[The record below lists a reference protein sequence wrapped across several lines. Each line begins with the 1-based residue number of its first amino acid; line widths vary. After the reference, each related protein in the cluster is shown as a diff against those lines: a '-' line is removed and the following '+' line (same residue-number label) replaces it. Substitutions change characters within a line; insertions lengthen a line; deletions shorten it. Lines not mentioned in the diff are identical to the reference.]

1 MKWFGIGLRERREL
15 SYREF
20 TGSVVSESA
29 KSGGELPEAT
39 VQEVK
44 RVLRFRRWDAQQDEP
59 FKGFGSQPGKF

>member
-15 SYREF
+15 PGREF

-29 KSGGELPEAT
+29 KSGGEPPEAA
-39 VQEVK
+39 VREVTN
-44 RVLRFRRWDAQQDEP
+44 VLRFRRWDAQQDGP